1 MFDTFMRRAMTTLKV
16 LWWVTVVGGATT
28 IGAMYGWQGHG
39 WDGALGFGLI
49 GFTAGSAF
57 AAWFLDLLL
66 IDLLEHAFVGLFRFF
81 WN

>member
-39 WDGALGFGLI
+39 WEGAL
-49 GFTAGSAF
+49 
-57 AAWFLDLLL
+57 AAWFPDLLL
-66 IDLLEHAFVGLFRFF
+66 IDLLEQAFVGLFRFF